1 MDNYNILEEAE
12 ARYAELETA
21 AKNEAAAANVEK
33 VIGEIGTVEY
43 TDASRQK
50 IEAARAAYDQLTE
63 EQKQLVDNYNVLEEA
78 EKKYAA
84 MKEEAEQK
92 EEQQKPSQPSDETQT
107 KVPEQNV
114 KGKAVR
120 TGDEQSLAGMAVL
133 SGISA
138 LALIGAI
145 WRKKK

>member
-1 MDNYNILEEAE
+1 
-12 ARYAELETA
+12 
-21 AKNEAAAANVEK
+21 
-33 VIGEIGTVEY
+33 
-43 TDASRQK
+43 
-50 IEAARAAYDQLTE
+50 
-63 EQKQLVDNYNVLEEA
+63 
-78 EKKYAA
+78 